1 MQKKI
6 RPDPLIPD
14 HEVLRKIGG
23 GAYGEIWL
31 ARGVTGAMRA
41 VKVVYRE
48 DFSDERTFERE
59 FEGILKFEPISRD
72 HQGFVN
78 ILHVGRSSYSEFY
91 YYVMEL
97 GEDAYE
103 EGEIN
108 PVEYEPRTLRSDMLR
123 ANGEPLATDFCI
135 ATGRSLAEA
144 LHALHERGLIH
155 RDVKPSNIIF
165 VDGKAKLAD
174 IGLVAAKDQRTFV
187 GTEGFVPPEGPGSA
201 QADIYSLGKILYEM
215 VTGMDRLQFP
225 ELPESGPGGDDRKKW
240 IRMNRIICDV
250 CDPRLVKRKIKSG
263 EEFAGAL
270 SRLQQGRA
278 PRLKIPTYAKVV
290 FAFLVLMLLFT
301 SQLLIEQ
308 TWGTHIV
315 EGKREPLSPR
325 FVMVKILSSPSGAEV
340 ENVYGET
347 LGYTPASLPNQEV
360 GSELEFYLNSE
371 GYRELQVNRV
381 VEADDDQVM
390 IIDDL
395 MLKVFSPPQK
405 REVWTDVLGH
415 NYAPFGKK
423 GNQHRRKSH
432 ITERDWNIFR
442 RAVKKDYSPVV
453 FRHSRRSIVAVP
465 ESWAKEYSQ
474 WLMEKC
480 INEGYLEGASDENPE
495 EDRQLLCAFDHSFP
509 INKLPAKAKEQN
521 PPWRPFRNLVRP
533 IPYGSMKIDSTP
545 SGAYIYVNG
554 EAVGETPYFAE
565 QVIPGKVS
573 ITLEYG
579 GYQRFEYAENLKDG
593 GRIEKVFALKVNQSL
608 VPGVTWENSL
618 GQVLEPLSED
628 LMVAVHETRTQ
639 DYRIYLNATKKPVG
653 QVLLNKDPNVPVANL
668 KRVECERFCEWLTE
682 RERKNRITNDFSY
695 RLPTDEEWSRMVS
708 LVEAG
713 EDPPSR
719 EQESDTEGVYPWGDI
734 FPPPQD
740 VGNYA
745 DASAVDLFSE
755 ERVMI
760 AYDDGIAKLAPVGQY
775 RVNENGLYDLGG
787 NVQEWVS
794 DSYSDDSLGILRGG
808 GWKSFAPSHL
818 ESRCRYPVD
827 VSNRDESFG
836 FRVVLAREPQDILES
851 KEDN

>member
-23 GAYGEIWL
+23 GAYGEVWL

-48 DFSDERTFERE
+48 DFSDERAFERE

-97 GEDAYE
+97 GEDAHE

-135 ATGRSLAEA
+135 ETGRSLAEA
-144 LHALHERGLIH
+144 LHALHERELIH

-201 QADIYSLGKILYEM
+201 QADIYSLGKVLYEM

-225 ELPESGPGGDDRKKW
+225 ELPENGPGGDDRKKW

-250 CDPRLVKRKIKSG
+250 CDPRLAKRKVKSG
-263 EEFAGAL
+263 EEFAAAL
-270 SRLQQGRA
+270 SRLQEGRA
-278 PRLKIPTYAKVV
+278 PSWKMPTYAKVALAIV
-290 FAFLVLMLLFT
+290 GLMMFFT

-308 TWGTHIV
+308 TWGTHVV
-315 EGKREPLSPR
+315 EGKREPLPPR
-325 FVMVKILSSPSGAEV
+325 FVMVKILSSPSGAMV

-360 GSELEFYLNSE
+360 GSDLEFYLNSE

-381 VEADDDQVM
+381 SEDNGDQVM

-395 MLKVFSPPQK
+395 KLKIFSPPQK
-405 REVWTDVLGH
+405 GEVWTDVLGH
-415 NYAPFGKK
+415 NYVPFGKK
-423 GNQHRRKSH
+423 RDQHRRKSH
-432 ITERDWNIFR
+432 ITERDWGIFT

-453 FRHSRRSIVAVP
+453 FRHGRRSVVAVP
-465 ESWAKEYSQ
+465 EAWAEEYSQ

-480 INEGYLEGASDENPE
+480 IRDGYLESASDEHPE
-495 EDRQLLCAFDHSFP
+495 EDLQLLSEYDHSFP
-509 INKLPAKAKEQN
+509 LDKLPEKAREQN
-521 PPWRPFRNLVRP
+521 PPWRPFRGLVRP
-533 IPYGSMKIDSTP
+533 IPYGSMKIDSVP

-554 EAVGETPYFAE
+554 EPVGETPYFAE
-565 QVIPGKVS
+565 QVIPGEVS

-579 GYQRFEYAENLKDG
+579 GYQRFVYAENLKDG
-593 GRIEKVFALKVNQSL
+593 GRIEKVFELKVNQSL
-608 VPGVTWENSL
+608 VPGVAWKNSL
-618 GQVLEPLSED
+618 GQLLEPLGED

-639 DYRIYLNATKKPVG
+639 DYRTYLNATKKSAG
-653 QVLLNKDPNVPVANL
+653 QIILDKDPNVPVANL
-668 KRVECERFCEWLTE
+668 KREECVRFCEWLTA

-719 EQESDTEGVYPWGDI
+719 EQEVETEGIYPWGDV
-734 FPPPQD
+734 FPPPEN

-745 DASAVDLFSE
+745 DASAVDFFSE
-755 ERVMI
+755 ERVII
-760 AYDDGIAKLAPVGQY
+760 AYDDGIAKLAPVGKY
-775 RVNENGLYDLGG
+775 HVNENGLYDLGG

-794 DSYSDDSLGILRGG
+794 DAYSDDSLGILRGG
-808 GWKSFAPSHL
+808 GWRSFSPSHL
-818 ESRCRYPVD
+818 ESRCRYTVD
-827 VSNRDESFG
+827 VSNREESFG
-836 FRVVLAREPQDILES
+836 FRVVLARDPQEILES